1 MLSCL
6 IRLVWHSP
14 YLLNLVFFPGRA
26 RSALLPY
33 QDFFIL
39 FYFFEEGFGRHFANH
54 RYEFLAFFFSSFH
67 RPWETRTRLN
77 WSNTEGKG
85 SMQHGGRKK
94 SSVPCACGASLQCTL
109 PMTWCNFKR
118 IFFEMLRTVASP
130 ETFVFRKIR
139 KLGCSGVWNFG
150 HVHKFSQLF
159 TSFHNIVFAI
169 FM

>member
-54 RYEFLAFFFSSFH
+54 RYEFLAFFFSSSGAKITVDKKGNKTTHKECEMCTGFLGE
-67 RPWETRTRLN
+67 RNIFLCLVLRKQRTDFP
-77 WSNTEGKG
+77 EG
-85 SMQHGGRKK
+85 
-94 SSVPCACGASLQCTL
+94 
-109 PMTWCNFKR
+109 F
-118 IFFEMLRTVASP
+118 
-130 ETFVFRKIR
+130 
-139 KLGCSGVWNFG
+139 
-150 HVHKFSQLF
+150 
-159 TSFHNIVFAI
+159 
-169 FM
+169 

>member
-1 MLSCL
+1 MCL
-6 IRLVWHSP
+6 PSAPRVAYPAPFTLRSDLHRVSGGVP
-14 YLLNLVFFPGRA
+14 QKGPRMQFNVQPRTTSLVFFPGRA

-139 KLGCSGVWNFG
+139 K
-150 HVHKFSQLF
+150 
-159 TSFHNIVFAI
+159 
-169 FM
+169 